1 MRHVL
6 TTFTMVLLL
15 TVPASAA
22 DLDGTLTAGSFVS
35 DALGGIETWYDIYL
49 PPGYEASSDRYPV
62 IYFLGGRA
70 LDDLMNKVGPLD
82 DLISGSLMPPT
93 ILVNVSGDCAA
104 PAVGRWLE
112 FPDVV
117 YESNFMDSELFG
129 AHDAYLADDLVH
141 HIDSTYRT
149 IADRDH
155 RGITGHSRNSLW
167 AVRAALWHPDVFG
180 SAAALGSVL
189 DWRGF
194 ESLCLPIAAG
204 QGFRPI
210 DEYEPEPDSL
220 LKSVLSV
227 AATYLPAP
235 DHPPWY
241 LDYPCD
247 QDGQH
252 IPALWDTIDVQTAR
266 GVAEQMAV
274 QDLRLRLGIFAA
286 VGDQFGAD
294 RSAQRFADVLVSQ
307 EAAHTL
313 RLYETTEPDPHG
325 DIRPPMFLTFLNPMP
340 AATWLSPT
348 TWDSGLGSEVVA
360 QIELPAGLDPA
371 EADTSSVVISAV
383 DGHQLFEPVAATV
396 AVVGD
401 CLEATF
407 DAGAAV
413 AAASTFVTRSR
424 TTLEITVRGE
434 MADRRFF
441 AGSDTVVLIRRR
453 AEPEEPPAIA
463 LE

>member
-1 MRHVL
+1 Y
-6 TTFTMVLLL
+6 
-15 TVPASAA
+15 
-22 DLDGTLTAGSFVS
+22 G
-35 DALGGIETWYDIYL
+35 IYL
-49 PPGYEASSDRYPV
+49 PPGYEASTDRYPV
-62 IYFLGGRA
+62 IYFLGGVS
-70 LDDLMNKVGPLD
+70 LDTPSPVVEKLD
-82 DLISGSLMPPT
+82 EMISTGLIEPT
-93 ILVNVSGDCAA
+93 ILVNPCGDCAA
-104 PAVGRWLE
+104 PGVGRWLE
-112 FPDVV
+112 FPEVV

-129 AHDAYLADDLVH
+129 AHDTYLAVDVVN

-180 SAAALGSVL
+180 GAAALGSVL

-194 ESLCLPIAAG
+194 EFLCGSIAAS

-210 DEYEPEPDSL
+210 DEYEPEPDST
-220 LKSVLSV
+220 LKSMLSV

-235 DHPPWY
+235 DLPPWY
-241 LDYPCD
+241 LDYPCT
-247 QDGQH
+247 QNGQP

-266 GVAEQMAV
+266 GVAEQLAV

-286 VGDQFGAD
+286 IGDQFGAD
-294 RSAQRFADVLVSQ
+294 HSAQRFADVLVSQ

-340 AATWLSPT
+340 SATWLSPT

-371 EADTSSVVISAV
+371 DVDPGSVVISEI
-383 DGHQLFEPVAATV
+383 GGQLLFEPVAATV

-401 CLEATF
+401 GLQATF
-407 DAGAAV
+407 DAGEAV
-413 AAASTFVTRSR
+413 AAGSPYPPGIRI
-424 TTLEITVRGE
+424 TLEITVRGE
-434 MADRRFF
+434 MTDGRFF
-441 AGSDTVVLIRRR
+441 AGSDTVTLVR
-453 AEPEEPPAIA
+453 AATPVDPPPVA